1 MDQEGRKLLSQG
13 DSCSEL
19 FEDLVNY
26 KQQNL
31 DRAISWVNCWRH
43 RARQYMEARKLRLRY
58 NRLRWPAC
66 ENNDYDDDDDDEDE
80 DDDFYDETEVARAKK
95 SGLYASHAEEKGSV
109 AARMLEQSKQ
119 KLRDV
124 SAESGPS
131 PTAKYPTIQG
141 LPTTPK
147 SQSPESLPGSRRSS
161 KVREPG
167 RKWPSMNG
175 QHQYRTARSSTVCFG
190 F

>member
-19 FEDLVNY
+19 FEDLVKY
-26 KQQNL
+26 KKQKL

-43 RARQYMEARKLRLRY
+43 RARQYMEARKRRLRY
-58 NRLRWPAC
+58 NRLRWPTR
-66 ENNDYDDDDDDEDE
+66 ERNDYCDN
-80 DDDFYDETEVARAKK
+80 FNETEVARAKK
-95 SGLYASHAEEKGSV
+95 AGLYASHAEEKVSV
-109 AARMLEQSKQ
+109 AARTLEESKQ

-124 SAESGPS
+124 HAESGPS
-131 PTAKYPTIQG
+131 PTAKYPAIQG
-141 LPTTPK
+141 LPTLPK
-147 SQSPESLPGSRRSS
+147 SQSPESLPGSQRPS
-161 KVREPG
+161 KVREPAG
-167 RKWPSMNG
+167 NPWPSTNG